1 MRSVNTEEESLY
13 GGLSVQCSWWGSE
26 KAEGGE
32 EAGMSTGN
40 ETCAAWKNDVLY
52 IPD

>member
-1 MRSVNTEEESLY
+1 MVVCLFSAV
-13 GGLSVQCSWWGSE
+13 GWGSE

-32 EAGMSTGN
+32 EAEMSIGN
-40 ETCAAWKNDVLY
+40 ETSAAWKNDVLY